1 MAQALCREA
10 RTQSPGQ
17 LIGRLVVVDVDVD
30 DDDFSAADRFQHA
43 WCDA

>member
-10 RTQSPGQ
+10 RTQLPGQ
-17 LIGRLVVVDVDVD
+17 LIGRLVVVDVD
-30 DDDFSAADRFQHA
+30 DDDFSSADRFQHA